1 MLLPRSLVGTLSII
15 VIFLIKKKKTVLKFK
30 NKQNPTGFFYFFLKQ
45 LDSFVPLLFNYGHY
59 SLRTLFNHVQLKVH
73 EGVIALLISFFFAG
87 EPSGPEIWFTD
98 MMKRIHKSSNVMIRI
113 NVDDPSSPVLSS
125 PSPPLPS
132 PRGSYNCE

>member
-15 VIFLIKKKKTVLKFK
+15 IIFLIKKKTVLKFK

-73 EGVIALLISFFFAG
+73 EGVIDLLISFFLLG
-87 EPSGPEIWFTD
+87 
-98 MMKRIHKSSNVMIRI
+98 
-113 NVDDPSSPVLSS
+113 SPWGQKF
-125 PSPPLPS
+125 
-132 PRGSYNCE
+132 GSQT